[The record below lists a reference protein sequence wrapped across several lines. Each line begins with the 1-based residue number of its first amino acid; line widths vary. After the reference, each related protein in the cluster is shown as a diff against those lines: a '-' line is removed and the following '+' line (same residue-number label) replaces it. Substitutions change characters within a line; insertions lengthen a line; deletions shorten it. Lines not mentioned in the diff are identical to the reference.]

1 MSKYPEHDKMMAVSR
16 ESQAIGEFLDNG
28 LREQGLMLAQRDADN
43 GRLHIATKGI
53 QEILADYFEI
63 DLAVIEQEKR
73 AMLEELRRL

>member
-28 LREQGLMLAQRDADN
+28 LDEQNLVLAERDER
-43 GRLHIATKGI
+43 GHLHIATKGI

-63 DLAVIEQEKR
+63 DLAAIEEEKR